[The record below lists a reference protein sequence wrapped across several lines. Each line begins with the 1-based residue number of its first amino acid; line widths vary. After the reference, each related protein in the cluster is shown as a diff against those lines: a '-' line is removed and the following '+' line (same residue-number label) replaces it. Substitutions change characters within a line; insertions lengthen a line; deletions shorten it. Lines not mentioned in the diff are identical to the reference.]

1 MNNRDDVDLEKSSN
15 EKNEPN
21 KPLVNSKA
29 KIGIVTQPKL
39 GSHCYIGPH
48 IQLEKKS
55 ITYYFM
61 RFILCCACCCGCCRS
76 KMNTK
81 KEK

>member
-1 MNNRDDVDLEKSSN
+1 MKNRDDVDLAKSSN

-21 KPLVNSKA
+21 KPLVNNKDEI
-29 KIGIVTQPKL
+29 KIVTQPKL
-39 GSHCYIGPH
+39 ESHCYIGPH
-48 IQLEKKS
+48 MQLEKKS
-55 ITYYFM
+55 ITYYLM

>member
-1 MNNRDDVDLEKSSN
+1 MNNRDDANLEKISY

-21 KPLVNSKA
+21 KPLVKNKSEN
-29 KIGIVTQPKL
+29 GIITQPKL

-55 ITYYFM
+55 ITYHLL
-61 RFILCCACCCGCCRS
+61 RLILCCGGCCRS